1 MGIEERIILLKDM
14 GSEIKKAKNKLI
26 RSFAEDI
33 GVSVKIGNIEVD
45 MTVDYLQSMEEE
57 APWIEKRK
65 PYGKIGAVLPY
76 DAPTMMFARIAGSAI
91 LGQNRVILSFSS
103 LNATTR
109 DIMVEIM
116 ENFKEELH
124 INRSLSNRDFSLFC
138 TNAEDVKVFFISGGR
153 DVGELFKN
161 RINNFEKIIFAGPG
175 GMPPVLVLEDANV
188 EKAAFFTAKRAFLN
202 GGQYCTTIKRAL
214 VHENVFDDFMEIL
227 LSEVD
232 KIKVGDPFDPETD
245 YGPIKAKRTR
255 ILVERALNTI
265 KGDIIRGNNWDKGEF
280 IPPIVMLT
288 DEIPDLEMFGPFL
301 AVKKYKSKDEIIK
314 DALNTKYPFI
324 VYVFGSLSESEKLK
338 IKETYGMHHFNPDF
352 LFLPLR
358 GPFGGKKE
366 SGWILEKKNNHIIKR
381 DGAIIYSVEFTKP
394 L

>member
-1 MGIEERIILLKDM
+1 MDIEDRIGLLKDI
-14 GSEIKKAKNKLI
+14 GNEIKKAKNDLV
-26 RSFAEDI
+26 RSFAKDI
-33 GVSVKIGNIEVD
+33 GVPIKIGNIEVN

-57 APWIEKRK
+57 APWIEERK

-91 LGQNRVILSFSS
+91 LGQNKVTLSFSS
-103 LNATTR
+103 LNVTTR

-124 INRSLSNRDFSLFC
+124 INKSLSNRDFSLFC
-138 TNAEDVKVFFISGGR
+138 TNAEDVKVFFISGGK
-153 DVGELFKN
+153 DIGELFKK
-161 RINNFEKIIFAGPG
+161 RIHNFEKIIFAGPG
-175 GMPPVLVLEDANV
+175 GMPPILALEDANV
-188 EKAAFFTAKRAFLN
+188 EKAAVFTAKRAFLN

-214 VHENVFDDFMEIL
+214 IHEKIFNDFMEIL

-232 KIKVGDPFDPETD
+232 KIKVGDPLDSETD
-245 YGPIKAKRTR
+245 YGPIKAERTR

-265 KGDIIRGNNWDKGEF
+265 KGDIIRGSNWDKGEF
-280 IPPIVMLT
+280 IPPIVILT

-301 AVKKYKSKDEIIK
+301 AVKRYRSKDEIIK
-314 DALNTKYPFI
+314 DALKTKYPFI
-324 VYVFGSLSESEKLK
+324 IYVFGSLSEFESSK
-338 IKETYGMHHFNPDF
+338 IKETYGMYHFNPDF